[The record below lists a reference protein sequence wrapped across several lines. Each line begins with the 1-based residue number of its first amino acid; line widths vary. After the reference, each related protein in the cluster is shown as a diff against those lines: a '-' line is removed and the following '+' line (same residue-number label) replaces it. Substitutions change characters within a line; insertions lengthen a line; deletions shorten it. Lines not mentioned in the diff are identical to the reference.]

1 MPKPR
6 RNTIN
11 LNKLTKAPLNTVDR
25 LSGEGGQIFNLDN
38 AVSEKLNKLLTS
50 QRNDPYFESKLR
62 AHHRNKSNKSQ
73 IKLYME
79 LINRKMKR

>member
-11 LNKLTKAPLNTVDR
+11 LKKLTKAPLNTVDR
-25 LSGEGGQIFNLDN
+25 LTGEGGQIFNLDN

-50 QRNDPYFESKLR
+50 
-62 AHHRNKSNKSQ
+62 
-73 IKLYME
+73 
-79 LINRKMKR
+79 